1 MDTVAFERYVT
12 EVLGPTLRPGQIVV
26 LDNLSVHKA
35 DSIREAIEARG
46 CELLFLPPY
55 SPDFTPIEQAFSKIK
70 AILRGLGARI
80 RDALV
85 EAIRLAVD
93 AITCDDAVAWFTH
106 AGYSLPA
113 ESS

>member
-1 MDTVAFERYVT
+1 MKYTREGASCQAAQP
-12 EVLGPTLRPGQIVV
+12 GP
-26 LDNLSVHKA
+26 
-35 DSIREAIEARG
+35 
-46 CELLFLPPY
+46 
-55 SPDFTPIEQAFSKIK
+55 PDPRLKTGVCGGPFIK
-70 AILRGLGARI
+70 AILRGPGARI

-113 ESS
+113 ESA